1 MLWFSTLILP
11 VLGAAAFP
19 FIRETLRP
27 DVAQVRANTSRPGQ
41 LADLPSGKTWYNWSG
56 PSSGPVAVCVH
67 GLSTPSFVWGAAVE
81 ALSDQGFR
89 VLTYDL
95 YGRGLSDRAPGDQS
109 VDFHL
114 RQLNELLADQ
124 KVADGFTLLGYSMGG
139 AIVTCFAART
149 PQRLKQAVIIAPAG
163 LGHDL
168 GGTSAYVTKNPGFIA
183 NWLMQTRG
191 AAELREGI
199 KSEAAGFTSA
209 VPGIWEMQADELKV
223 KGYIPA
229 ITSSLQHFLRGDLRA
244 EHEAIRDAGLPL
256 LAIWGAGDTVIPIA
270 CRDKLA
276 TINPDATLVTI
287 PDAPHGLTYTHPEAL
302 REALSNLTP

>member
-11 VLGAAAFP
+11 VLGLAAFP
-19 FIRETLRP
+19 FIREALRP
-27 DVAQVRANTSRPGQ
+27 DVAQVRANASRPGQ
-41 LADLPSGKTWYNWSG
+41 LADLPSGKTWYNWFG
-56 PSSGPVAVCVH
+56 PSDGPVAVCVH

-81 ALSDQGFR
+81 ALTDQGFR

-124 KVADGFTLLGYSMGG
+124 NVADGFTLLGYSMGG
-139 AIVTCFAART
+139 AIVTCFAARAQ
-149 PQRLKQAVIIAPAG
+149 QRLKQAVIIAPAG

-168 GGTSAYVTKNPGFIA
+168 GGTCDYVTRKPGFIA

-244 EHEAIRDAGLPL
+244 EHEAIRAANLPL

-276 TINPDATLVTI
+276 TINPDATQVTI
-287 PDAPHGLTYTHPEAL
+287 PDAPHGLTYTHPKDL
-302 REALSNLTP
+302 RAALSNLTP

>member
-11 VLGAAAFP
+11 ILGVAAFP
-19 FIRETLRP
+19 LIRETLRP
-27 DVAQVRANTSRPGQ
+27 DVAQIRAKTERLGQ
-41 LADLPSGKTWYNWSG
+41 VADLPSGKTWYNWSG
-56 PSSGPVAVCVH
+56 PVDGPVAVCVH
-67 GLSTPSFVWGAAVE
+67 GLSTPSFVWGAAVR
-81 ALSDQGFR
+81 ALTDQGFR

-95 YGRGLSDRAPGDQS
+95 YGRGLSDRASGDQT

-114 RQLNELLADQ
+114 RQLDELLENQ
-124 KVADGFTLLGYSMGG
+124 NVADGFTLLGYSMGG
-139 AIVTCFAART
+139 AIVTCFAARA

-209 VPGIWEMQADELKV
+209 VPGIWDMQAEELTT

-244 EHEAIRDAGLPL
+244 EHETICDANLPL
-256 LAIWGAGDTVIPIA
+256 LAIWGEGDTVIPID

-276 TINPDATLVTI
+276 AINPDATQVTI
-287 PDAPHGLTYTHPEAL
+287 PAAPHGLTYTHPDDLRAAL
-302 REALSNLTP
+302 ENLSH

>member
-11 VLGAAAFP
+11 VLGLAAFP
-19 FIRETLRP
+19 FIREALRP
-27 DVAQVRANTSRPGQ
+27 DVAQIRAQTTRPGQ
-41 LADLPSGKTWYNWSG
+41 LADLPSGKTWFNWFG
-56 PSSGPVAVCVH
+56 PVDGPVAVCVH
-67 GLSTPSFVWGAAVE
+67 GLSTPSFVWGAAVQ
-81 ALSDQGFR
+81 ALTDQGFR

-139 AIVTCFAART
+139 AITTCFAGRFAE
-149 PQRLKQAVIIAPAG
+149 RLKQAVIIAPAG

-168 GGTSAYVTKNPGFIA
+168 GGTSDYVTKNPGFIA

-209 VPGIWEMQADELKV
+209 VPGIWDMQADELKV

-229 ITSSLQHFLRGDLRA
+229 ITSSLQYFLRGDLRA
-244 EHEAIRDAGLPL
+244 EHEAIRAANLPL
-256 LAIWGAGDTVIPIA
+256 LAIWGAGDTVIPIE

-276 TINPDATLVTI
+276 TINPDATQVTI
-287 PDAPHGLTYTHPEAL
+287 PDAPHGLTYTHPDDLRAAL
-302 REALSNLTP
+302 ATLNA